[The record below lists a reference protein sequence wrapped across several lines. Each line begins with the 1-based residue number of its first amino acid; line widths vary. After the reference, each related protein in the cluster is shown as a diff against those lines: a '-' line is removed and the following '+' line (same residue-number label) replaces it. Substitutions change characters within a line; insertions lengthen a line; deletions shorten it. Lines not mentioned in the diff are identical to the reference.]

1 MKIRKP
7 LSSLGLVLSASMLV
21 VGCGGSDTN
30 TQAKNPADSVESTTT
45 TTGSQMGPAPNGQDA
60 NMQTQVG
67 DTAPAPNPQPATNAM
82 STPQDQSLS
91 DADIAA
97 ITEAANSGEVD
108 QGKLAVKKAKSPK
121 VKKFA
126 QMMVDDHSKAKSDQ
140 STFVSKAQITPSS
153 NTLSRQIGDDGAQA
167 LSSLQN
173 DSGSDFDIAYVD
185 LQVNEH
191 RQVLTTLD
199 QKLIPAAQ
207 NADFKAMLM
216 KQRDKVA
223 EHLKHAEDL
232 QQQLGGAA
240 AGSTS
245 ASTGTNGTMT
255 GTKSTSGTKS
265 TK

>member
-1 MKIRKP
+1 MKISKP
-7 LSSLGLVLSASMLV
+7 LSSLGLFLSASFIV

-30 TQAKNPADSVESTTT
+30 SQAKNPADGVESTTT
-45 TTGSQMGPAPNGQDA
+45 TTGSQMAPQPNGQDS
-60 NMQTQVG
+60 NMQPMAGQTS
-67 DTAPAPNPQPATNAM
+67 PAPNPQPASNVAA
-82 STPQDQSLS
+82 PAQDAPLT

-97 ITEAANSGEVD
+97 ITEAANTGEVD
-108 QGKLAVKKAKSPK
+108 QGKLALKKAKNPK
-121 VKKFA
+121 VKKLA

-140 STFVSKAQITPSS
+140 ATCVSKAQITPSS

-191 RQVLTTLD
+191 QQVLTTLD
-199 QKLIPAAQ
+199 QKLIPNAQ
-207 NADFKAMLM
+207 NADFKAVLM

-223 EHLKHAEDL
+223 EHLKHAQDL

-245 ASTGTNGTMT
+245 ASTGA
-255 GTKSTSGTKS
+255 GTKSGTGTGTTKS

>member
-1 MKIRKP
+1 MKLLKP
-7 LSSLGLVLSASMLV
+7 LSSLGIVLSASFALV
-21 VGCGGSDTN
+21 ACGGSDTN
-30 TQAKNPADSVESTTT
+30 TQAKNPADTVESTTT
-45 TTGSQMGPAPNGQDA
+45 TTGSQMGPAPNGQSA
-60 NMQTQVG
+60 NMQTQAG
-67 DTAPAPNPQPATNAM
+67 DTAPAPNPQPATTM
-82 STPQDQSLS
+82 STPAQDTASLT

-97 ITEAANSGEVD
+97 ITEAANTGEVD
-108 QGKLAVKKAKSPK
+108 QGKLAVKKAKNAK

-140 STFVSKAQITPSS
+140 ATFVSKAQITPSS
-153 NTLSRQIGDDGAQA
+153 NTLSRQIGDDGSQV

-173 DSGSDFDIAYVD
+173 DSGTDFDVAYID
-185 LQVNEH
+185 AQVNEH

-232 QQQLGGAA
+232 QQQLGGATA
-240 AGSTS
+240 GTGSTS
-245 ASTGTNGTMT
+245 MSTGPTH
-255 GTKSTSGTKS
+255 TKS

>member
-1 MKIRKP
+1 MKIRTP
-7 LSSLGLVLSASMLV
+7 LSSLGLLLSASMLV
-21 VGCGGSDTN
+21 VGCGGNDTN

-45 TTGSQMGPAPNGQDA
+45 TTGSQMGPAPNGQSA

-67 DTAPAPNPQPATNAM
+67 DTAPAPNPQPATSTAM
-82 STPQDQSLS
+82 TPQDQPLT

-97 ITEAANSGEVD
+97 ITEAANSSEVD
-108 QGKLAVKKAKSPK
+108 QGKLAVKKAKNPK

-126 QMMVDDHSKAKSDQ
+126 QMMIDDHSKAKSDQ
-140 STFVSKAQITPSS
+140 ATFVSKAQITPSS

-173 DSGSDFDIAYVD
+173 DTGTDFDVAYMD

-199 QKLIPAAQ
+199 QKLIPNAQ
-207 NADFKAMLM
+207 SSDFKALLV
-216 KQRDKVA
+216 KQRDKIADHLAKA
-223 EHLKHAEDL
+223 ENI
-232 QQQLGGAA
+232 QQSLGGAA
-240 AGSTS
+240 AGTTS
-245 ASTGTNGTMT
+245 ATPSNSHMN
-255 GTKSTSGTKS
+255 GTKS